1 MSRLAP
7 PRLAEW
13 VLRLIL
19 RTPDREYILG
29 DLEQQ
34 YHERRVAGARARLWY
49 WSQLFRALPTMARR
63 FAAQQPPSG
72 GPKLRH
78 EPVRE
83 RAQRSMGWGGMM
95 GNVLQDLR
103 FALRSLW
110 RRPGFAVITVTTL
123 ALGIGANTAIFS
135 VVNGVLLSPLP
146 YAQPEAIVTIGAP
159 GAMSYPDIVDLES
172 EVPSL
177 ATLVGITTPPRT
189 LTGLGEPEI
198 IGVTQVTKGLMA
210 TFLVS
215 PLLGRDIRADEF
227 GPDGPRVIV
236 LGYSFWQTR
245 FGGDPDVLGRSVTL
259 NGIGYEVV
267 GVAPEG
273 FVPTSQLWTPSRL
286 DPETCPRSC
295 HTMPTIGRLAEGATI
310 EGLRNDA
317 LTLALNLEVAYPNS
331 NTGKRFVVRSLQD
344 TVVGGVRRGLW
355 LVLGAVGIVLLIA
368 CANVANLLLVR
379 ASTRTGEVAVRSALG
394 ASRRRLV
401 AQVMTE
407 SGLIA
412 LFGGIGGLAL
422 AWFGTILLPRF
433 SAGSIPRIDEI
444 GIDGTVLLFTAGTVL
459 LVTLIFGVAPAAGL
473 TRTPLRS
480 GLGTGSQRSG
490 AGRDSGRSRSLLL
503 GAEVALSAVLL
514 VGAGLLLRSFTQ
526 LNAVDLGYET
536 REILRFNLN
545 PQLGDIDE
553 IRIFYRTLEER
564 IRAIPGVEAAGSVFG
579 SPLSGAAFV
588 GPVYID
594 GRPEP
599 TPSERTMTAIR
610 PVGPQWME
618 TMRIPVL
625 RGRGL
630 TETDDYDAQPPGAL
644 VSETFVRENFPNEEP
659 IGQSIRVP
667 WDMGHGAS
675 AWRVVGVVRDIRAQA
690 IELESDARIYVPHGQ
705 WGPANM
711 TVTVRGVPGAAPLLP
726 AIRQEV
732 RRMNPNLPLSEVG
745 TMEDAVR
752 QQVAPTRFYLVL
764 VGLFAGLA
772 AVLAAIGLYGVIT
785 YAVSRRTRE
794 IGLRVALGARRE
806 GIMRLVVGQGMRPA
820 IVGLGV
826 GLGAAFYGGR
836 VMETL
841 LFGVQPR
848 DPLIFGATG
857 ALLVVV
863 ALAATTLPAYRAS
876 QVDPVRA
883 LRAD

>member
-1 MSRLAP
+1 MK
-7 PRLAEW
+7 PRHR
-13 VLRLIL
+13 VLFEVLLRIFPSPFRERFGDGMREAFEVRYRERGAHGRMRGVAFLL
-19 RTPDREYILG
+19 RTVADMVRSGLRERLSPA
-29 DLEQQ
+29 LQ
-34 YHERRVAGARARLWY
+34 HERG
-49 WSQLFRALPTMARR
+49 
-63 FAAQQPPSG
+63 
-72 GPKLRH
+72 
-78 EPVRE
+78 RE
-83 RAQRSMGWGGMM
+83 HAQRSMGWGDMM

-103 FALRSLW
+103 FGLRSLR
-110 RRPGFAVITVTTL
+110 RRPGFAVIAVTTL

-135 VVNGVLLSPLP
+135 VVNGVLLRPLP
-146 YAQPEAIVTIGAP
+146 YVQPEALITIV

-236 LGYSFWQTR
+236 LSYPFWQTR

-355 LVLGAVGIVLLIA
+355 LVLGAVGMVLLIA

-545 PQLGDIDE
+545 PQLGDIDD

-564 IRAIPGVEAAGSVFG
+564 IRAIPGVESAASAFG
-579 SPLSGAAFV
+579 SPLAGGGYV
-588 GPVYID
+588 GGVYVE

-599 TPSERTMTAIR
+599 TPSERIR
-610 PVGPQWME
+610 MRIHPVGPQWME
-618 TMRIPVL
+618 TMRIPIL

-630 TETDDYDAQPPGAL
+630 TEVDDYSEEPGAL
-644 VSETFVRENFPNEEP
+644 VNETFVRVNFPNEEP
-659 IGQSIRVP
+659 IGQSLRAP
-667 WDMGHGAS
+667 FDLGNGGAA
-675 AWRVVGVVRDIRAQA
+675 AWRIVGVVPDIRAQA
-690 IELESDARIYVPHGQ
+690 LELEGNATIYVPHGRL
-705 WGPANM
+705 GPANM
-711 TVTVRGVPGAAPLLP
+711 TVTVRGIPGTAPLLP
-726 AIRQEV
+726 AIREEV
-732 RRMNPNLPLSEVG
+732 RRMNPNLPLYRIDTLE
-745 TMEDAVR
+745 EAVR
-752 QQVAPTRFYLVL
+752 RQVAPTRFYLVL

-772 AVLAAIGLYGVIT
+772 AALAAIGLYGVVA
-785 YAVSRRTRE
+785 YSVSRRTRE
-794 IGLRVALGARRE
+794 IGLRVALGAKRE
-806 GIMRLVVGQGMRPA
+806 GIVRLVVGQGMSPA

-826 GLGAAFYGGR
+826 GLAAAYYGGR
-836 VMETL
+836 VMEAI

-857 ALLVVV
+857 VLLVVV
-863 ALAATTLPAYRAS
+863 ALIATIVPAYRAAR
-876 QVDPVRA
+876 VDPVRA